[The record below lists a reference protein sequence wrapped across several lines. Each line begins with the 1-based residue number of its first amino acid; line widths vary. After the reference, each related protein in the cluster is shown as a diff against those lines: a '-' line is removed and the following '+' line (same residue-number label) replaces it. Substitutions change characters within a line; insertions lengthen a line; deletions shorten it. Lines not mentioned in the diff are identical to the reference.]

1 MVNYEQFEHKADVGV
16 RGYGKSIE
24 EAFENGAKSMFT
36 VMVNIKKVELK
47 REIEI
52 ECEASNLE
60 ELFIE
65 WLNALLAKAGI
76 DNMVFSD
83 FKIKKIK
90 KNNSNYK
97 LTGVARG
104 EMLNQQKH
112 EARIEVKAATYSQL
126 KVKKE
131 KDRYIAQTIVDV

>member
-1 MVNYEQFEHKADVGV
+1 
-16 RGYGKSIE
+16 
-24 EAFENGAKSMFT
+24 
-36 VMVNIKKVELK
+36 
-47 REIEI
+47 
-52 ECEASNLE
+52 
-60 ELFIE
+60 
-65 WLNALLAKAGI
+65 
-76 DNMVFSD
+76 
-83 FKIKKIK
+83 
-90 KNNSNYK
+90 